1 MKNNIDPFD
10 HFGNLEDLAD
20 DISEVLE
27 CSVTIEDANHRLV
40 SYSSHIS
47 ATDPAR
53 ISTIMGRRVPE
64 KIIQTLWRN
73 GIMQQLMNS
82 ENPVRV
88 EAIEEIGLGS
98 RLAIAIRKDNRI
110 LGYIWLMEEK

>member
-1 MKNNIDPFD
+1 MKNNIEHFD
-10 HFGNLEDLAD
+10 HNFGNLEDLAD
-20 DISEVLE
+20 EISEVLE
-27 CSVTIEDANHRLV
+27 CSVTIEDVNHRLV

-73 GIMQQLMNS
+73 GVMLQLLNS
-82 ENPVRV
+82 EQPVRV
-88 EAIEEIGLGS
+88 QAIKEVGLGA
-98 RLAIAIRKDNRI
+98 RLAIAIRK
-110 LGYIWLMEEK
+110 